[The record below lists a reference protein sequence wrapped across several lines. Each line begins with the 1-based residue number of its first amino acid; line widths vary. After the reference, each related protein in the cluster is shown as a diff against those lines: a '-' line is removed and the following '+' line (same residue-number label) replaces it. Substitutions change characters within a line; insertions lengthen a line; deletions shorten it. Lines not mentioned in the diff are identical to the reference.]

1 MESCDELQLKTYVS
15 FADTSLVQYP
25 KSEKNRYSQTVSE
38 IVAIT
43 SRAKLS
49 LLKIKGEG
57 MCKLMRTIENKNSQ
71 ATASENLKKDFHF
84 FSNLIVG
91 RVDAGLEL
99 GSELVMGNI
108 GNIFLLELQW
118 CPTPPRSSW
127 DTGSVVPLAIVVF
140 PWWYM
145 LN

>member
-25 KSEKNRYSQTVSE
+25 KSEKNRYSQTVS
-38 IVAIT
+38 AIT

-84 FSNLIVG
+84 YSNLIVG
-91 RVDAGLEL
+91 SVDAGLEL

-108 GNIFLLELQW
+108 GNILLLVDDKAIFGAFMYRWPFL
-118 CPTPPRSSW
+118 SI
-127 DTGSVVPLAIVVF
+127 AI
-140 PWWYM
+140 
-145 LN
+145 

>member
-1 MESCDELQLKTYVS
+1 MESCDQLQLKTYVS

-25 KSEKNRYSQTVSE
+25 KSEKNRYSQTVLE

-49 LLKIKGEG
+49 LLKIKAEG

-84 FSNLIVG
+84 YSNLIVG
-91 RVDAGLEL
+91 SVDAGLEL

-108 GNIFLLELQW
+108 GNILLLVDDQAKFGAFMYRWPFL
-118 CPTPPRSSW
+118 SI
-127 DTGSVVPLAIVVF
+127 AI
-140 PWWYM
+140 
-145 LN
+145 